1 MTLIPRWA
9 FQADAGQTKD
19 YKLGELFAFG
29 RARSPQKI
37 AISDGKQSYTFAQLD
52 DMANSLALWMSEK
65 GITPATCVPVLAEKC
80 ALVPVIAAACWK
92 LGAIYVPLDG
102 QLPET
107 RIRKLLARLDA
118 QVILAISHSELD
130 DTGLWLSGDALI
142 SVCNQPASTERT
154 LSAWQHSPDDTAYII
169 FTSGSTGE
177 PKGVEI
183 SAKSLKT
190 YFESHNKW
198 LRFTPDSRVFSLS
211 PFHFDVSIEDTL
223 LPLSLGAFVWQ
234 FTSVHAGAIMRSI
247 IIREKITHL
256 IAVSTLLSL
265 ITENGK
271 QIQAENFPALEMV
284 MTGAEVCDPKIIN
297 LWKQNLPVV
306 RLINAYGPTETT
318 IVCCCYEIEKPDEQR
333 TISWPI
339 GVPIQGVSYLILG
352 DDQQITQSEEVAG
365 ELCIGGDLVMKGYLK
380 QPQETEEVIFEHQ
393 GMRYYRTGDICLRQ
407 RDGNILYVGRR
418 DDEVKIAGRRIH
430 LGEIRQKCLATSGTQ
445 RVAIRKVQ
453 LDGKDHIAI
462 VITGEKS
469 SELVNIEASL
479 AAELPRYMLPT
490 LWGWAEEVNLS
501 ANGKTDEKLLLDQL
515 VAAANQQQS
524 RYFIRR
530 QGDSFIPMNRGAE

>member
-1 MTLIPRWA
+1 MTTLPRWA
-9 FQADAGQTKD
+9 YQADGGHTRD
-19 YKLGELFAFG
+19 YQLGELFACG
-29 RARSPQKI
+29 RARHPEKV
-37 AISDGKQSYTFAQLD
+37 AISDGKQSFTFAGMD
-52 DMANSLALWMSEK
+52 DMADSLALWLSQNGVK
-65 GITPATCVPVLAEKC
+65 PGSRVPILAEKC
-80 ALVPVIAAACWK
+80 AIMPVIAAACWK
-92 LGAIYVPLDG
+92 LGAVYVPLDG
-102 QLPET
+102 QLPLA
-107 RIRKLLARLDA
+107 RISKLLTRLNA
-118 QVILAISHSELD
+118 PVVLAISHPQVENF
-130 DTGLWLSGDALI
+130 GIWLSGEALLA
-142 SVCNQPASTERT
+142 VCRQPVTAEK
-154 LSAWQHSPDDTAYII
+154 LPVYHHAPEDTAYII

-177 PKGVEI
+177 PKGVDI
-183 SAKSLKT
+183 SANSLKT
-190 YFESHNKW
+190 YFVSHNQW
-198 LRFTPDSRVFSLS
+198 LQFTPDSRVFSLS

-234 FTSVHAGAIMRSI
+234 FASVHAGAIMRSI

-297 LWKQNLPVV
+297 LWKQNLPAI

-318 IVCCCYEIEKPDEQR
+318 IVCCCYEIEQPDEQR

-339 GVPIQGVSYLILG
+339 GTPLQDVSCLLL
-352 DDQQITQSEEVAG
+352 DENQQIQQGTDIAG
-365 ELCIGGDLVMKGYLK
+365 ELCIGGDLVMKGYLG
-380 QPQETEEVIFEHQ
+380 QPQETEKVIFEHQ
-393 GMRYYRTGDICLRQ
+393 GERYYRTGDICLRQ
-407 RDGNILYVGRR
+407 PDGNILYLGRR

-430 LGEIRQKCLATSGTQ
+430 LGEIRQKCLAASGAQ

-453 LDGKDHIAI
+453 LDGKDHIAM

-469 SELVNIEASL
+469 SELANIETSL

-501 ANGKTDEKLLLDQL
+501 ATGKTDEKVLLDQL
-515 VAAANQQQS
+515 VDAASQQQS

-530 QGDSFIPMNRGAE
+530 QGGRFTPMNRGEV

>member
-1 MTLIPRWA
+1 MTLFPRWA
-9 FQADAGQTKD
+9 YQVEGEQTRD
-19 YKLGELFAFG
+19 YQLGELFAFG
-29 RARSPQKI
+29 KQHSPQKL
-37 AISDGKQSYTFAQLD
+37 AISDGKRSYTFSQLEE
-52 DMANSLALWMSEK
+52 MATSLAHWLSAK
-65 GITPATCVPVLAEKC
+65 GVKAATCVPVLAEKS
-80 ALVPVIAAACWK
+80 AIMPVIAAACWK
-92 LGAIYVPLDG
+92 IGAVYVPLDG
-102 QLPET
+102 QLPEA
-107 RIRKLLARLDA
+107 RIRKLLARLA
-118 QVILAISHSELD
+118 SPVVLAVSLPALD
-130 DTGLWLSGDALI
+130 NTTNWLSGDALEA
-142 SVCNQPASTERT
+142 VCSQPVTTENSYDVYQHAS
-154 LSAWQHSPDDTAYII
+154 DDTAYII

-183 SAKSLKT
+183 SVNSLKT
-190 YFESHNKW
+190 YFCAHNQW
-198 LRFTPDSRVFSLS
+198 LQFTPDSRVFSLS

-234 FTSVHAGAIMRSI
+234 FASVHAGAIMRGI

-265 ITENGK
+265 ITENGN

-297 LWKQNLPVV
+297 VWKQNLPSV

-318 IVCCCYEIEKPDEQR
+318 IVCCCYEIAQPDAQR

-339 GVPIQGVSYLILG
+339 GVPLAHVSYLLV
-352 DDQQITQSEEVAG
+352 DENQQIQQGTDITG
-365 ELCIGGDLVMKGYLK
+365 ELCIGGELVMKGYLG
-380 QPQETEEVIFEHQ
+380 QPQETQKVIFEHQ
-393 GMRYYRTGDICLRQ
+393 GVRYYRTGDICLRQ
-407 RDGNILYVGRR
+407 ADGNILYVGRR

-430 LGEIRQKCLATSGTQ
+430 LGEIRQKCLATNGAQ

-453 LDGKDHIAI
+453 LEGKDHIAM
-462 VITGEKS
+462 VITGEES
-469 SELVNIEASL
+469 GELANIESAL

-515 VAAANQQQS
+515 VEAANQQPS

-530 QGDSFIPMNRGAE
+530 QGGSFTPMNRGDA

>member
-1 MTLIPRWA
+1 MTTLPRWA
-9 FQADAGQTKD
+9 YQADAVQTKD
-19 YKLGELFAFG
+19 YQLGELFAFG
-29 RARSPQKI
+29 RSHNPQKL

-52 DMANSLALWMSEK
+52 DMATNLALWLSQNGVK
-65 GITPATCVPVLAEKC
+65 PTTCVPVLAEKC
-80 ALVPVIAAACWK
+80 AIMPVIVAACWK
-92 LGAIYVPLDG
+92 LGAVYVPLDD
-102 QLPET
+102 QLPHA

-118 QVILAISHSELD
+118 PVVLAISHPPLD
-130 DTGLWLSGDALI
+130 NIGIWLSSEALLT
-142 SVCNQPASTERT
+142 VCQQPAPTAGI
-154 LSAWQHSPDDTAYII
+154 LSLYQHAPDDTAYII

-183 SAKSLKT
+183 SANSLKT
-190 YFESHNKW
+190 YFAAHNQW
-198 LRFTPDSRVFSLS
+198 LQFTPDSRVFSLS

-297 LWKQNLPVV
+297 LWKQNLPAV

-318 IVCCCYEIEKPDEQR
+318 IVCCCYEIEQPDEQR

-339 GVPIQGVSYLILG
+339 GVPLQNVSCLIL
-352 DDQQITQSEEVAG
+352 DENQEIQQGTDIAG
-365 ELCIGGDLVMKGYLK
+365 ELCIGGDLVMKGYLG
-380 QPQETEEVIFEHQ
+380 QPQETEKVIFEHQ
-393 GMRYYRTGDICLRQ
+393 GVRYYRSGDICLRQ
-407 RDGNILYVGRR
+407 ADGNILYVGRR

-430 LGEIRQKCLATSGTQ
+430 LGEIRQKCLANSGVQ

-453 LDGKDHIAI
+453 LDGKDHIAM
-462 VITGEKS
+462 VITGEES
-469 SELVNIEASL
+469 SKLTNIETSL

-501 ANGKTDEKLLLDQL
+501 ANGKTDEKILLDQL
-515 VAAANQQQS
+515 VDAASQQQS

-530 QGDSFIPMNRGAE
+530 QGGSFTPMNRGDA

>member
-1 MTLIPRWA
+1 MTALPRWA
-9 FQADAGQTKD
+9 YQTYAEQTRD
-19 YKLGELFAFG
+19 YQLGELFAFG
-29 RARSPQKI
+29 RLHNPQKL
-37 AISDGKQSYTFAQLD
+37 AISDGKQSYTFSQLD
-52 DMANSLALWMSEK
+52 DMATSLAQWLSQNGVK
-65 GITPATCVPVLAEKC
+65 SATCVPVLAEKC
-80 ALVPVIAAACWK
+80 AIMPVIAVACWK
-92 LGAIYVPLDG
+92 LGAVYVPLDG
-102 QLPET
+102 QLPQA
-107 RIRKLLARLDA
+107 RIRKLLVRLNTP
-118 QVILAISHSELD
+118 VVLAISHSPLD
-130 DTGLWLSGDALI
+130 DTGIWLSGEELLA
-142 SVCNQPASTERT
+142 VCRQPTSAEGT
-154 LSAWQHSPDDTAYII
+154 LFEYQHAPDDTAYII

-183 SAKSLKT
+183 SSNSLKT
-190 YFESHNKW
+190 YFDAHNQW
-198 LRFTPDSRVFSLS
+198 LQFTPDSRVFSLS

-234 FTSVHAGAIMRSI
+234 FANVHAGAIMRNI

-284 MTGAEVCDPKIIN
+284 MTGAEICDPKIIN
-297 LWKQNLPVV
+297 LWKQNLPTV

-318 IVCCCYEIEKPDEQR
+318 IVCCCYEIEQPDEQR

-339 GVPIQGVSYLILG
+339 GVPLQNVSCLIIDENQNIQKDTDIV
-352 DDQQITQSEEVAG
+352 G
-365 ELCIGGDLVMKGYLK
+365 ELCIGGDLVMKGYLG
-380 QPQETEEVIFEHQ
+380 QPQETEKVIFEHQ
-393 GMRYYRTGDICLRQ
+393 GVRYYRTGDICLRQ
-407 RDGNILYVGRR
+407 ADGNILYVGRR

-430 LGEIRQKCLATSGTQ
+430 LGEIRQKCLATNGVQ

-453 LDGKDHIAI
+453 LDGKDHIAV

-469 SELVNIEASL
+469 NELANIEISL

-501 ANGKTDEKLLLDQL
+501 ANGKTDEKVLLDQL
-515 VAAANQQQS
+515 IDAATQKKS

-530 QGDSFIPMNRGAE
+530 QGGSFTPMNRGVV

>member
-1 MTLIPRWA
+1 MTLLPRWA
-9 FQADAGQTKD
+9 CKSDAGQTRD
-19 YKLGELFAFG
+19 YQLGELFAFG
-29 RARSPQKI
+29 KAHSPQKL
-37 AISDGKQSYTFAQLD
+37 AISDGKQGYTFAQLD
-52 DMANSLALWMSEK
+52 DMASNLALWLSQN
-65 GITPATCVPVLAEKC
+65 GIKAATCVPVLAEKC
-80 ALVPVIAAACWK
+80 AILPVIAAACWK
-92 LGAIYVPLDG
+92 LGAVYVPLDG
-102 QLPET
+102 QLPEA
-107 RIRKLLARLDA
+107 RVRKLLARLDA
-118 QVILAISHSELD
+118 PVVLAISHSPLD
-130 DTGLWLSGDALI
+130 ETGIWLSGDALI
-142 SVCNQPASTERT
+142 SVCKQPASAEET
-154 LSAWQHSPDDTAYII
+154 LSVWQHGPDDTAYII

-183 SAKSLKT
+183 SANSLKT
-190 YFESHNKW
+190 YFGAHNQW

-234 FTSVHAGAIMRSI
+234 FASVHAGVIMRNI

-271 QIQAENFPALEMV
+271 QILAENFPALEMV

-297 LWKQNLPVV
+297 LWKQNLPTV

-318 IVCCCYEIEKPDEQR
+318 IVCCCYEIEQPDEQR

-339 GVPIQGVSYLILG
+339 GVPLQDVSCLIL
-352 DDQQITQSEEVAG
+352 DENNQIQQGTEITG

-380 QPQETEEVIFEHQ
+380 QPQETEKVIFEHQ
-393 GMRYYRTGDICLRQ
+393 GMRYYRTGDICLLQ
-407 RDGNILYVGRR
+407 ADGNILYVGRR

-430 LGEIRQKCLATSGTQ
+430 LGEIRQKCLATSGAQ

-453 LDGKDHIAI
+453 LDGKDHIAM
-462 VITGEKS
+462 VITGEES

-501 ANGKTDEKLLLDQL
+501 ANGKTDEKILLDQL
-515 VAAANQQQS
+515 VAAARQQQS

-530 QGDSFIPMNRGAE
+530 LGGSFTPMNRGYE

>member
-1 MTLIPRWA
+1 MTILPRWA
-9 FQADAGQTKD
+9 YQADAGQTRD
-19 YKLGELFAFG
+19 YQLGELFLFG
-29 RARSPQKI
+29 RLRHPQKL
-37 AISDGKQSYTFAQLD
+37 AISDGKQSYTFEQLD
-52 DMANSLALWMSEK
+52 DMATSLAQWLSDNGVK
-65 GITPATCVPVLAEKC
+65 PGTRVPVLAEKC
-80 ALVPVIAAACWK
+80 AIMPVIAAACWK
-92 LGAIYVPLDG
+92 VGAVYVPLDG
-102 QLPET
+102 QLPQV
-107 RIRKLLARLDA
+107 RIRKLLTRLQA
-118 QVILAISHSELD
+118 PVVLAISHPPLD
-130 DTGLWLSGDALI
+130 DEETWLSGEALQA
-142 SVCNQPASTERT
+142 VCNQPASSTISVYEH
-154 LSAWQHSPDDTAYII
+154 APDDTAYII

-183 SAKSLKT
+183 SVNSLKT
-190 YFESHNKW
+190 YFSAHNQW
-198 LRFTPDSRVFSLS
+198 LQFTPGSRIFSLS

-234 FTSVHAGAIMRSI
+234 FASVHAGAIMRGI

-265 ITENGK
+265 ITEKGN

-297 LWKQNLPVV
+297 LWKQNLPAV

-318 IVCCCYEIEKPDEQR
+318 IVCCCYEIEQPDEQR

-339 GVPIQGVSYLILG
+339 GVPLQHVSYLIL
-352 DDQQITQSEEVAG
+352 DENQQIQKGTDTPG
-365 ELCIGGDLVMKGYLK
+365 ELCIGGDLVMKGYLD
-380 QPQETEEVIFEHQ
+380 QPQETEKAIFNYK
-393 GMRYYRTGDICLRQ
+393 GVRYYRTGDICLRQ
-407 RDGNILYVGRR
+407 ADGNILYVGRR

-430 LGEIRQKCLATSGTQ
+430 LGEIRQKCLATSGAQ

-453 LDGKDHIAI
+453 LDGKDHIAM
-462 VITGEKS
+462 VITGEES
-469 SELVNIEASL
+469 GELANIEASL

-501 ANGKTDEKLLLDQL
+501 TTGKTDEKVLLDQL
-515 VAAANQQQS
+515 LEAANQQQS

-530 QGDSFIPMNRGAE
+530 QGGRFTPIN

>member
-1 MTLIPRWA
+1 MTVLPRWA
-9 FQADAGQTKD
+9 CQSDAGQTRD
-19 YKLGELFAFG
+19 YQLGELFAFG
-29 RARSPQKI
+29 KAHHPQKL

-52 DMANSLALWMSEK
+52 DMATSLALWLSQNGVK
-65 GITPATCVPVLAEKC
+65 PATCVPVLAEKC
-80 ALVPVIAAACWK
+80 AIMPVVAAACWK
-92 LGAIYVPLDG
+92 LGAVYVPLDG
-102 QLPET
+102 QLPQV
-107 RIRKLLARLDA
+107 RIRKLLVRLGA
-118 QVILAISHSELD
+118 PVVLAISHPPLD
-130 DTGLWLSGDALI
+130 DAGVWLSGEALLA
-142 SVCNQPASTERT
+142 VCKQAAPAEET
-154 LSAWQHSPDDTAYII
+154 LSLYQHASDDTAYII

-183 SAKSLKT
+183 SAGSLKT
-190 YFESHNKW
+190 YFVAHNRW
-198 LRFTPDSRVFSLS
+198 LKFTPDSRVFSLS

-234 FTSVHAGAIMRSI
+234 FASVHAGAIMRSI

-271 QIQAENFPALEMV
+271 QIQADNFPALEMV

-297 LWKQNLPVV
+297 LWKQNLPAI

-318 IVCCCYEIEKPDEQR
+318 IVCCCYEIEQPDEQR
-333 TISWPI
+333 TVSWPI
-339 GVPIQGVSYLILG
+339 GVPLQDVSCLLL
-352 DDQQITQSEEVAG
+352 DENQQIQPGTDITG
-365 ELCIGGDLVMKGYLK
+365 ELCIGGDLVMKGYLG
-380 QPQETEEVIFEHQ
+380 QPQETEKVIFDYQ
-393 GMRYYRTGDICLRQ
+393 GIRYYRTGDICLRQ
-407 RDGNILYVGRR
+407 ADGNILYVGRR

-430 LGEIRQKCLATSGTQ
+430 LGEIRQKCLAASGAQ

-453 LDGKDHIAI
+453 LDGKDLIA
-462 VITGEKS
+462 VVVTGEES
-469 SELVNIEASL
+469 SELANIETSL

-515 VAAANQQQS
+515 VDAASQQYS

-530 QGDSFIPMNRGAE
+530 QGGSFTPMNRGDA